1 MPHDE
6 TSPTRVRIH
15 ALAPVSENGCLLLLE
30 EVEGARLLP
39 IFTGPSEAQAL
50 ALEFSGVTP
59 PRPMTH
65 DLLVSV
71 IEAMGGSVSRV
82 VVSEVKDSTYYAR
95 IELKRGDEMISIDA
109 RPSDAINVA
118 VRCACPIYVASQV
131 FANTDTI
138 MKPIAEDEIARF
150 KEQLEKADVS
160 REFDALEGRD
170 APKEN

>member
-6 TSPTRVRIH
+6 AAPTRVRIH
-15 ALAPVSENGCLLLLE
+15 ALAPVSANGCLLLLE
-30 EVEGARLLP
+30 EIEGARLLP

-71 IEAMGGSVSRV
+71 IAAMGGSVSRV
-82 VVSEVKDSTYYAR
+82 IVSEIKDSTYFAR
-95 IELKRGDEMISIDA
+95 IEIKRGGETITLDA

-118 VRCACPIYVASQV
+118 ARCACPIYVASQV
-131 FANTDTI
+131 FANTETI

-150 KEQLEKADVS
+150 KAELEKADVS
-160 REFDALEGRD
+160 REFEALEGRP
-170 APKEN
+170 APEEK